1 MTNTKK
7 GISLLT
13 IGALGVVF
21 GDIGTSPLYAMKVI
35 FGSSSYSLP
44 INELNVLGI
53 LSIIIWSIT
62 IIVSVKY
69 IYFLMRA
76 NNDGEGG
83 IIALIALINN
93 KSGKYK
99 LMPFFIFLGL
109 VGVALF
115 YGDSVITPAIS
126 VLSAVEGLN
135 VVTPSLSHLIVPIT
149 IMLLTLL
156 FWIQKYGT
164 GLIGKLFGPIM
175 LVWFI
180 SIGLAG
186 ANTVIQN
193 PNILVALSP
202 FSAFNFITHEP
213 LVAFL
218 AMSAV
223 TLAITGA
230 EALYADMGHFGRK
243 PISRAWFLIVFPA
256 LALCYMGQGALLLNN
271 PASINNPLVL
281 LFPEVLRFSFIIL
294 ATFATLIASQSVIS
308 GAFSLTQQAVHLNF
322 LPKMLI
328 KHTSNRE
335 AGQVYLPFVNYSLY
349 VAVLLLVIVFGS
361 SAGLAN
367 AFGMAVSATLAI
379 DTILFAIVARLLW
392 KKSIIYVASALLV
405 FLSLDL
411 ILVTSNV
418 SKILKGAWIPL
429 LIAFAIL
436 LLITT
441 WIKGSRIIKK
451 EREQIEGP
459 LQEYI
464 DDIRHAKPPIPRIN
478 GLAVYISHHK
488 GLAPMALRATIEKL
502 HELHKQ
508 VIIVTVE
515 ITNYP
520 HVLYGERIKFDEL
533 KYKDD
538 GICQVNLKY
547 GYHDTI
553 NVPKTLST
561 LPEYSPEL
569 DFDKDEASYFVSLSR
584 VVPTN
589 NHRMAKWRKY
599 LYTFMA
605 KNATS
610 SVDYYKLPIDQTVEM
625 RSLIKL

>member
-35 FGSSSYSLP
+35 FGTSSYSLP

-62 IIVSVKY
+62 IIVSIKY

-83 IIALIALINN
+83 IVALIALINN

-149 IMLLTLL
+149 IALLTFL

-164 GLIGKLFGPIM
+164 GLIGRLFGPIM

-186 ANTVIQN
+186 ANTVFQN

-202 FSAFNFITHEP
+202 FSALNFITHEP

-411 ILVTSNV
+411 ILVTSNL

-441 WIKGSRIIKK
+441 WIKGSKIIKK

-459 LQEYI
+459 
-464 DDIRHAKPPIPRIN
+464 
-478 GLAVYISHHK
+478 
-488 GLAPMALRATIEKL
+488 
-502 HELHKQ
+502 
-508 VIIVTVE
+508 
-515 ITNYP
+515 
-520 HVLYGERIKFDEL
+520 
-533 KYKDD
+533 
-538 GICQVNLKY
+538 
-547 GYHDTI
+547 
-553 NVPKTLST
+553 
-561 LPEYSPEL
+561 
-569 DFDKDEASYFVSLSR
+569 
-584 VVPTN
+584 
-589 NHRMAKWRKY
+589 
-599 LYTFMA
+599 
-605 KNATS
+605 
-610 SVDYYKLPIDQTVEM
+610 
-625 RSLIKL
+625 